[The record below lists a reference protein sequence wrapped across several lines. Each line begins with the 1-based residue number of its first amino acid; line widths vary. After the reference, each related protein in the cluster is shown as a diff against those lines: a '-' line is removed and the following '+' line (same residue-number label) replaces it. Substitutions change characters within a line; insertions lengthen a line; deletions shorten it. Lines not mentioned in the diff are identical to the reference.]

1 MSHTFIELY
10 VLFLSSDCTA
20 FNFSLSVLLS
30 LSSLSLPYFLFL
42 SVYQEF
48 KLWLLSGPRFSPQT
62 FLGNVV
68 FVKMKVTIMKIKP

>member
-1 MSHTFIELY
+1 MSRTFIELY

-20 FNFSLSVLLS
+20 FNFSLSLFVFL
-30 LSSLSLPYFLFL
+30 SLSLPYFLFL

>member
-1 MSHTFIELY
+1 MSRTFIELY

-30 LSSLSLPYFLFL
+30 LFSLSPLL
-42 SVYQEF
+42 SFSFCVQGF